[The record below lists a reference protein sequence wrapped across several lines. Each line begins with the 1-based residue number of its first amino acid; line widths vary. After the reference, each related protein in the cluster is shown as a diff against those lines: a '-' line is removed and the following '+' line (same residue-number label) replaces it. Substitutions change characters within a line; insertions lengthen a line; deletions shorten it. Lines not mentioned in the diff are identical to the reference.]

1 MLFRSNL
8 DEAIIFAGIQSIR
21 SKAKELG
28 HVDLVIIDEC
38 HLVGHKDEGSYRSLL
53 NDLIAINPHLRVIG
67 LTATPYRLGHGWI
80 TDKPGIFDAII
91 NPDSCSIHALIH
103 DGYLSPLRSKITH
116 TRLNVDGV
124 GKRGGEYI
132 ESELQKAV
140 DHELTNE
147 QVCDEIIAR
156 ADGRRSWLIFCTGIA
171 HAYHIAEFL
180 RHKGICVETITGS
193 TPMQEREEIIRK
205 FKAGEIGRAHV

>member
-1 MLFRSNL
+1 MLFRSEKNTTGNPCLELPTGSGKSHIIAAWCKQTVQEWPEQRILMLTHVKELIEQNAQKMRQHWPNAPMGIYSASLKKRNL

-21 SKAKELG
+21 SKSKELG

-103 DGYLSPLRSKITH
+103 DG
-116 TRLNVDGV
+116 
-124 GKRGGEYI
+124 
-132 ESELQKAV
+132 
-140 DHELTNE
+140 
-147 QVCDEIIAR
+147 
-156 ADGRRSWLIFCTGIA
+156 
-171 HAYHIAEFL
+171 
-180 RHKGICVETITGS
+180 
-193 TPMQEREEIIRK
+193 
-205 FKAGEIGRAHV
+205 